1 MNDYHDLSS
10 LADKLSG
17 VWRLPLAQHATLKA
31 AVDQLNILVFG
42 VDHRASDKVN
52 TDLAEVYREA
62 LESIY
67 SEAWNGE
74 LPYILQILQNVPG
87 LIPEEEEQAVTDT
100 IKSRLSA
107 ND

>member
-1 MNDYHDLSS
+1 MQ
-10 LADKLSG
+10 
-17 VWRLPLAQHATLKA
+17 RLPGIENSTMTIFHHEHRDRLHRT
-31 AVDQLNILVFG
+31 VDELNVLIFG

-67 SEAWNGE
+67 TEAWNGE
-74 LPYILQILQNVPG
+74 LPYILRILQNVPG